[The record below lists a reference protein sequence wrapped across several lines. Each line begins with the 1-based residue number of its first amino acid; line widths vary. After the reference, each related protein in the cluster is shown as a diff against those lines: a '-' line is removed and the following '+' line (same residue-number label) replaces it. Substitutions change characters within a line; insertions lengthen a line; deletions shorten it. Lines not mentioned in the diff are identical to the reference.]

1 MKNGRFVEVKPN
13 SGLVSSGAP
22 EPSQKTERVEI
33 RVRRLF
39 ETHTVDFLLIFG
51 VVLLLLALGVVMV
64 FSSLTV
70 NSIANGGSSFSG
82 LIRQLPVVILGI
94 PLALLVARIPRTS
107 WVVMA
112 PYLYGVVILGL
123 LLVFTGLGEEV
134 YGNRNWLMLGPLS
147 VQPSEF
153 LKITMVIWLAVQYQR
168 LAGRL
173 HDLKQ
178 IFGPIFVVP
187 GFGIALVMLG
197 KDMGSVIILCL
208 IWFFAAIFGGL
219 PFRTLMFTLLAGS
232 LLAVLFVLT
241 NPSRLSRISTFLSDD
256 CDYWDGCWQI
266 IHASYALASG
276 GLFGT
281 GLGSSK
287 AKWNWLPAV
296 ENDFIF
302 AVIAE
307 ELGLI
312 GAGLVIVLFLVL
324 GFLMFRIL
332 RKRQGDHFAAVV
344 VGAIAGGLLIQA
356 FINIAVVIQLFP
368 VMGVTLPF
376 ISAGGT
382 SLLAT
387 MASVGVVLGLTR
399 SERAP
404 LTDRIVSTR

>member
-1 MKNGRFVEVKPN
+1 MKPSNR
-13 SGLVSSGAP
+13 LVSPGAS
-22 EPSQKTERVEI
+22 EPSQKPERVEI

-39 ETHTVDFLLIFG
+39 ESHTLDFLLILG

-82 LIRQLPVVILGI
+82 LIRQLPLVIVGI
-94 PLALLVARIPRTS
+94 PLALLVARIPRRS
-107 WVVMA
+107 WGVMA
-112 PYLYGVVILGL
+112 PYLYGAVIIGL
-123 LLVFTGLGEEV
+123 LLVFTSLGEEA
-134 YGNRNWLMLGPLS
+134 YGNRNWLMLGPVS

-153 LKITMVIWLAVQYQR
+153 LKMTMVIWLAVQYQR

-178 IFGPIFVVP
+178 VFGPIFVVP
-187 GFGIALVMLG
+187 GFGIALVALG
-197 KDMGSVIILCL
+197 KDMGTVVILCM

-219 PFRTLMFTLLAGS
+219 PFRTLMFTLLAGG
-232 LLAVLFVLT
+232 LAVILLILT

-287 AKWNWLPAV
+287 AKWNWLPAA

-312 GAGLVIVLFLVL
+312 GAGLVIALFLLL
-324 GFLMFRIL
+324 GIFMFRVL
-332 RKRQGDHFAAVV
+332 RKRKGDHFAAVA

-387 MASVGVVLGLTR
+387 MASVGVVLGLAR
-399 SERAP
+399 HERVP